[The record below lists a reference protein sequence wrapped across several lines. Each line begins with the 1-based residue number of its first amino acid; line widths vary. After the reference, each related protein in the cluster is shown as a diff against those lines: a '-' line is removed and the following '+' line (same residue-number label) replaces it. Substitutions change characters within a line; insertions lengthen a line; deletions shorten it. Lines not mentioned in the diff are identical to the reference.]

1 MVGSRGREPMELAC
15 AQPCGNYRVPACYG
29 SGMDVMVNLALRP
42 QHIKF
47 YDNVT
52 EPMVQNPDLT

>member
-15 AQPCGNYRVPACYG
+15 AQPCGNYRVPTCYG
-29 SGMDVMVNLALRP
+29 GRMDVMVNLALRP

-47 YDNVT
+47 YVPYT
-52 EPMVQNPDLT
+52 EPMVQIPDLT